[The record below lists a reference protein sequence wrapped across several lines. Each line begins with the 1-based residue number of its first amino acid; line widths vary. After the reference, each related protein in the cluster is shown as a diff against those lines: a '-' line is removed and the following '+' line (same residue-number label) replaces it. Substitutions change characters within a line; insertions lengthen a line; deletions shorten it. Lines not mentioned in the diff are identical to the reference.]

1 MHYLIHLIIAL
12 GGLIW
17 VIIFN
22 SQWRYRGHQLV
33 SMPLMFKL
41 IQFFASFMWP
51 PPSNS
56 WNTELSAISW
66 SDCVYSHLCVNSLVI
81 STVWNV
87 LHLLCLFFPYGPYRM
102 WCPFGGPLGSSPVTI
117 FLSFVPSSTSSH
129 HLEWQQYR
137 HACLFLCRM
146 HSVRAGEKSSY
157 YLDCEH
163 VHGKENKSARIL

>member
-1 MHYLIHLIIAL
+1 MILTWENETVILELRSKTKPGIQHALSHSSLIIAL

-33 SMPLMFKL
+33 STPLMFKL

-87 LHLLCLFFPYGPYRM
+87 LHLLCLFFPYSPYRM
-102 WCPFGGPLGSSPVTI
+102 WCPLGALLGHPQSPCSFPLFPLALAVITLNDSSTGMHAS
-117 FLSFVPSSTSSH
+117 SFVV
-129 HLEWQQYR
+129 
-137 HACLFLCRM
+137 C
-146 HSVRAGEKSSY
+146 
-157 YLDCEH
+157 
-163 VHGKENKSARIL
+163 IL